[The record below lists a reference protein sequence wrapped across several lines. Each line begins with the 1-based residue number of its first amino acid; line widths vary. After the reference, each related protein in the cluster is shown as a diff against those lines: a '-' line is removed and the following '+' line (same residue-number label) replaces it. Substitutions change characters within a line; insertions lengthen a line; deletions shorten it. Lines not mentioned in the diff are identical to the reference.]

1 MLVQERESCARER
14 REIVTWKLVYC
25 RVVRWRERGKNVPVG
40 KKLYNMKEI
49 HTIISI
55 LFHVILFSDIL
66 SGAHPHK
73 CSYDRD
79 SNSLS
84 RVALNFLSLEF
95 SPIDF
100 SLSRNPI
107 FDDQQRAFDEE
118 YLMSGTP
125 SSWTCFSPDRS
136 AEKIFDRTG
145 KISSQLRTESHQD
158 HKRGHN
164 SSAKCLNFYRVISEE
179 NKLCKVQKKEKKIN
193 KKIIIERISEKNPK
207 LKTSWVKSEE
217 ILRK

>member
-1 MLVQERESCARER
+1 MLYYF
-14 REIVTWKLVYC
+14 L
-25 RVVRWRERGKNVPVG
+25 
-40 KKLYNMKEI
+40 
-49 HTIISI
+49 IS
-55 LFHVILFSDIL
+55 S
-66 SGAHPHK
+66 AHPHK
-73 CSYDRD
+73 CSNDRD

-95 SPIDF
+95 SLIDF

-118 YLMSGTP
+118 YFMSGTP

-145 KISSQLRTESHQD
+145 KYPHSPRTESHQD
-158 HKRGHN
+158 HKRGHKN
-164 SSAKCLNFYRVISEE
+164 SSAKCLNFRVISEE
-179 NKLCKVQKKEKKIN
+179 KNCAKYKKKRKKDQQ
-193 KKIIIERISEKNPK
+193 KIIIERISEKNSK
-207 LKTSWVKSEE
+207 LKSSWVKSEE